1 MMNNRNNSD
10 YSFADELRTIL
21 ETLLV
26 VFIVLKVNNLI
37 AWSWWLVLSP
47 LWIGL
52 GLSAILILII
62 IVLRIIE

>member
-1 MMNNRNNSD
+1 MYGRKNNG
-10 YSFADELRTIL
+10 YGFADELRTVL

-52 GLSAILILII
+52 GLTAILILII